1 MDIEV
6 EYLPLS
12 EIVQAD
18 INPKDHDIGAIYQS
32 IKRFGFTQPIMMNE
46 KTGKLLAGHGRL
58 QTLQTLKDAGE
69 KVPNRIKEKD
79 GEWLVPVLKGISFED
94 DNEAQAYQTLKDAG
108 EKVPNR
114 IKEKDGEWLVPVL
127 KGIAFEDDNEA
138 QAYLIADNRLTEL
151 GGWNTGELVEELERL
166 IESGLD
172 LDGIGYDFD
181 DLETMVSD
189 MESRFEVE
197 DIPDVD
203 DEETDVKIQIGRYRF
218 KVDPELFYEWES
230 RVADELG
237 SRDSDEFVDW
247 LRETLGI

>member
-6 EYLPLS
+6 QYIPLS

-18 INPKDHDIGAIYQS
+18 TNPKDHDIGAIYQS

-46 KTGKLLAGHGRL
+46 NTGKLLAGHGRL

-94 DNEAQAYQTLKDAG
+94 DNEAQAY
-108 EKVPNR
+108 
-114 IKEKDGEWLVPVL
+114 
-127 KGIAFEDDNEA
+127 
-138 QAYLIADNRLTEL
+138 LIADNRLTEL
-151 GGWNTGELVEELERL
+151 GGWNTGELVDELERL
-166 IESGLD
+166 IQAGLD

-189 MESRFEVE
+189 HFVRDMQPLKNYVSRHG
-197 DIPDVD
+197 IPLD
-203 DEETDVKIQIGRYRF
+203 
-218 KVDPELFYEWES
+218 KVDFSKGMNQDKEL
-230 RVADELG
+230 
-237 SRDSDEFVDW
+237 VDV
-247 LRETLGI
+247 ECEGYCGN